1 MTERIKKELL
11 ARLDKRLN
19 EVVDGKWGGAGDLLL
34 DVAASRIAEL
44 EEENKQLK
52 VDARSDADV
61 IRRLRERIK
70 EPTP

>member
-1 MTERIKKELL
+1 MTEYEKDTII
-11 ARLDKRLN
+11 
-19 EVVDGKWGGAGDLLL
+19 WWQQQ
-34 DVAASRIAEL
+34 RIAEL